1 MAQITFELDE
11 RLAPQME
18 QLLAH
23 KQLSVTN
30 WLNELIEQRLNN
42 CWVDQIID
50 SADLW
55 DDFPMAEELRANSV
69 PDVPREPL

>member
-23 KQLSVTN
+23 KQLSVTH

-42 CWVDQIID
+42 RWVEQIID

-55 DDFPMAEELRANSV
+55 EDFPMVEELRANSV
-69 PDVPREPL
+69 PNIPREPL